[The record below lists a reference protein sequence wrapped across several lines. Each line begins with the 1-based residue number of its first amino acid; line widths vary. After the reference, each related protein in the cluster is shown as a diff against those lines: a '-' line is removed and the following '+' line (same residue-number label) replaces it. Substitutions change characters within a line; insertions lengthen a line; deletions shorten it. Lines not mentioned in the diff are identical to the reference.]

1 MWAEVDSNHRRR
13 KASRFT
19 VCPSWP
25 LWYPPKRCSEYNL
38 NCSVGQTPEFRFSR
52 VFIAPECVIL
62 ARMRLPNRKPGKYT
76 FPTFDPV
83 MTEEKFKALEAK
95 LDHILKVS
103 RPKAIKDT
111 QTYAENGDFSENAEY
126 QIAKGRLRGLN
137 KTIDEIKYQLA
148 NAEVIKSPTD
158 TKTVQ
163 MGHAVTFSVNGIEK
177 TFHIL
182 GSTEANPNAGVI
194 SYKSPLGALLLGH
207 STGDE
212 VTMQVGNKP
221 VKYKIVHIN

>member
-1 MWAEVDSNHRRR
+1 
-13 KASRFT
+13 
-19 VCPSWP
+19 
-25 LWYPPKRCSEYNL
+25 
-38 NCSVGQTPEFRFSR
+38 
-52 VFIAPECVIL
+52 
-62 ARMRLPNRKPGKYT
+62 MRLPNRKPGKYT

-95 LDHILKVS
+95 LDHILTVS

-137 KTIDEIKYQLA
+137 KTIDEIRYQLA

-163 MGHAVTFSVNGIEK
+163 VGHAVTFSVNGIEK

-194 SYKSPLGALLLGH
+194 SYKSPLGALLLGQ
-207 STGDE
+207 
-212 VTMQVGNKP
+212 QVGNEVSMNIGGKP
-221 VKYKIVHIN
+221 VKYKIIKID